1 MEEKKELSYDEA
13 REKALRLLEFRSHSE
28 AELAKKLFR
37 AGARRE
43 DMERL
48 IAYLREYGL
57 LDDKEYAGRLAKDL
71 VNLKKF
77 GHFRVRAELKNRG
90 ISDEYINEAMAEL
103 EGEETDMLL
112 PLVEKKLGG
121 NFERKNIEKAVRYF
135 SYRGYSYDNIKQCI
149 DRLKEE

>member
-13 REKALRLLEFRSHSE
+13 REKALRLLEFRSHSQ

-37 AGARRE
+37 AGAQQE
-43 DMERL
+43 DVERL
-48 IAYLREYGL
+48 TAYLREYGL
-57 LDDKEYAGRLAKDL
+57 LDDREYAGRLAKDL
-71 VNLKKF
+71 ANLKKF
-77 GHFRVRAELKNRG
+77 GRFRIRAELKNRG
-90 ISDEYINEAMAEL
+90 ISNEYIDEAMAEM
-103 EGEETDMLL
+103 EEEETDALL

-135 SYRGYSYDNIKQCI
+135 SYRGYGYDDIKQCI

>member
-1 MEEKKELSYDEA
+1 M
-13 REKALRLLEFRSHSE
+13 
-28 AELAKKLFR
+28 
-37 AGARRE
+37 
-43 DMERL
+43 
-48 IAYLREYGL
+48 
-57 LDDKEYAGRLAKDL
+57 
-71 VNLKKF
+71 NLKKF

-135 SYRGYSYDNIKQCI
+135 SYRGYSYDDIKQCI